1 MRIAGWTTIIY
12 AVIVFVGGLIGHSL
26 AGSNASLIAGIV
38 FSILLVISGLGL
50 LAHKK
55 FGAIFA
61 LALTLILDGFFT
73 YRFMLSFSFMPAGMM
88 ALLSLI
94 VLGIQV
100 YSLRRHPH

>member
-12 AVIVFVGGLIGHSL
+12 AVIVFVGGLVGHTL
-26 AGSNASLIAGIV
+26 AGSKASLTAGIV
-38 FSILLVISGLGL
+38 FSILLIISGLGL

-55 FGAIFA
+55 FGAILA
-61 LALTLILDGFFT
+61 LALTLALDGFFT

-100 YSLRRHPH
+100 YSLRRQPH

>member
-12 AVIVFVGGLIGHSL
+12 AIIVFVGGIVGHSL
-26 AGSNASLIAGIV
+26 AGSRASLISGIV

-50 LAHKK
+50 LFHRK
-55 FGAIFA
+55 FSAIFA

-88 ALLSLI
+88 ALLTLI
-94 VLGIQV
+94 VLIIQV
-100 YSLRRHPH
+100 YSLRRSPH